1 MFNTWKFQAQ
11 TWGEHVVCINC
22 SEYQNKNKKQF
33 VCTTCSELVV
43 FMYWIG
49 KSMNNILSY
58 YGLLDAKIRA
68 SDKDLPIQWPCT
80 TTLSSPGVCI
90 TLDKAFQV
98 PFHGHNVPRSSM
110 RSIKHLNTR
119 KNAVLPVQ
127 LNFFGTEK
135 RLILQQISQNHH
147 PSISLWR
154 FVCYWL
160 GFW

>member
-1 MFNTWKFQAQ
+1 MGRTCCVQKLFWM
-11 TWGEHVVCINC
+11 
-22 SEYQNKNKKQF
+22 SETIF
-33 VCTTCSELVV
+33 VNNRFELRIFICWTCN
-43 FMYWIG
+43 
-49 KSMNNILSY
+49 SMNNLLSY
-58 YGLLDAKIRA
+58 CGLLDAKIRA
-68 SDKDLPIQWPCT
+68 SDKDLPVQWPCT

-147 PSISLWR
+147 PSISLWH

>member
-1 MFNTWKFQAQ
+1 MKIPSSYQGRTCCVQKLFLTFRTIFVHNMF
-11 TWGEHVVCINC
+11 
-22 SEYQNKNKKQF
+22 S
-33 VCTTCSELVV
+33 TCS
-43 FMYWIG
+43 
-49 KSMNNILSY
+49 
-58 YGLLDAKIRA
+58 AKRRA
-68 SDKDLPIQWPCT
+68 SDKDLPVQWPCT

-147 PSISLWR
+147 PSISLWH